1 MTELLQVAAAYFEP
15 VAAGYTVKIHP
26 AADALPMLEDD
37 AAASLLADVKAH
49 GLRERI
55 KIWIDQDRETL
66 WLVDGRNRTRA
77 AAAAGL
83 ESDSVVEWVSFA
95 DDAEVARYVF
105 SLNLERRHLNSSQRA
120 MAGARL
126 LPMFEEAARERQGA
140 RSDLTSVPI
149 GTEVRVHR
157 ADEEAADALN
167 TSARSVARA
176 KKVLTDA
183 PELAPL
189 VDAGQLPVSAA
200 AKLAK
205 EDEDTRARVAKK
217 ISSGEAKNAP
227 QALKQ
232 VADDRRAE
240 RASAVVL
247 EGARFEVVTGEAVD
261 VLSASE
267 AEIHCVITDPP
278 YGLETH
284 RTRQGGQD
292 YADGEDY
299 ALGLLDEVCEA
310 LKPRLADGAHLYFF
324 TGYTHLHAFKTT
336 LARHFWVQDNP
347 IVWIKPRHTL
357 CDFTKKWPS
366 ACEYILFAKHGDT
379 SARPL
384 ASCLKDWIGPYAPGT
399 TTGHSA
405 EKPVE
410 VLRALVEQSSEVG
423 ELVVDPFTGSGSTG
437 AAALSLGRRFFGAEL
452 DERWADVARVRLAEV
467 ER

>member
-15 VAAGYTVKIHP
+15 LAAGYTVSVHP

-55 KIWIDQDRETL
+55 KIWIDQDRETM

-105 SLNLERRHLNSSQRA
+105 SLNLERRHLSTSQRA

-126 LPMFEEAARERQGA
+126 LPMFEEAARARQGA
-140 RSDLTSVPI
+140 RSDLTSAQI
-149 GTEVRVHR
+149 CTEVRVHR
-157 ADEEAADALN
+157 ADEEAAAALN
-167 TSARSVARA
+167 TSARSVASA
-176 KKVLTDA
+176 KKVLTEA

-205 EDEDTRARVAKK
+205 EDEDTRARVAQK

-240 RASAVVL
+240 RASEVIL

-292 YADGEDY
+292 YADGEEY

-347 IVWIKPRHTL
+347 IVWIKPRHTM

-467 ER
+467 EP

>member
-1 MTELLQVAAAYFEP
+1 M
-15 VAAGYTVKIHP
+15 
-26 AADALPMLEDD
+26 
-37 AAASLLADVKAH
+37 
-49 GLRERI
+49 
-55 KIWIDQDRETL
+55 

-83 ESDSVVEWVSFA
+83 ECDSVVEWVSFA

-140 RSDLTSVPI
+140 RNDLNIVANWPQCEE
-149 GTEVRVHR
+149 GRKAR
-157 ADEEAADALN
+157 DEAADALN

-176 KKVLTDA
+176 KKVLTEA

-240 RASAVVL
+240 RASEVVL

-292 YADGEDY
+292 YADGEEY

-467 ER
+467 EP

>member
-1 MTELLQVAAAYFEP
+1 
-15 VAAGYTVKIHP
+15 
-26 AADALPMLEDD
+26 
-37 AAASLLADVKAH
+37 
-49 GLRERI
+49 
-55 KIWIDQDRETL
+55 
-66 WLVDGRNRTRA
+66 VDGRNRTRA

-83 ESDSVVEWVSFA
+83 KCDSVVEWVSFD
-95 DDAEVARYVF
+95 DDAEVARFVF

-126 LPMFEEAARERQGA
+126 LPMFEEAARARQLASLKQGDKSPVVANLPQREDGRKA
-140 RSDLTSVPI
+140 RD
-149 GTEVRVHR
+149 
-157 ADEEAADALN
+157 DAAAALN
-167 TSARSVARA
+167 TSARSVTSA
-176 KKVLTDA
+176 KKVLNDA

-200 AKLAK
+200 ARLAK

-217 ISSGEAKNAP
+217 ITSGEAKNAP

-240 RASAVVL
+240 RASEVVL

-292 YADGEDY
+292 YADGEEY

-324 TGYTHLHAFKTT
+324 TGYTHLHAFKAT

-467 ER
+467 EP

>member
-1 MTELLQVAAAYFEP
+1 M
-15 VAAGYTVKIHP
+15 
-26 AADALPMLEDD
+26 
-37 AAASLLADVKAH
+37 
-49 GLRERI
+49 
-55 KIWIDQDRETL
+55 

-83 ESDSVVEWVSFA
+83 ECDSVVEWVSFA

-140 RSDLTSVPI
+140 RNDLNIVANWPQCEE
-149 GTEVRVHR
+149 GRKAR
-157 ADEEAADALN
+157 DEAADALN

-176 KKVLTDA
+176 KKVLTEA

-240 RASAVVL
+240 RASEVVL

-292 YADGEDY
+292 YADGEEY

-437 AAALSLGRRFFGAEL
+437 AAALSLGWRFFGAEL

-467 ER
+467 EP

>member
-1 MTELLQVAAAYFEP
+1 MTELLQVAAAYFEA
-15 VAAGYTVKIHP
+15 VSAGYEVKIHP

-55 KIWIDQDRETL
+55 KIWIDQDRETM

-83 ESDSVVEWVSFA
+83 YVRSVIEWKMFE
-95 DDAEVARYVF
+95 DDAEVARFVF

-140 RSDLTSVPI
+140 RSDLTSAPI

-240 RASAVVL
+240 RASEVVL

-292 YADGEDY
+292 YADGEEY

-467 ER
+467 EP